1 MMKFDLPKENSSI
14 IKVIGV
20 GGGGSNAVNHMYKQ
34 GIKGVDFIVCNTDQ
48 QALDMS
54 PVPLRIVL
62 GASLTKGRGAGSL
75 PEVGKN
81 AAIENIEEVKA
92 LLANNTEMVFIT
104 AGLGGGTGTGA
115 APIIA
120 KAAKEMG
127 ILTVGIVTIPFGFEG
142 KKRKAQADAGLEALK
157 ANVDTLLVIS
167 NDKLREIYGNL
178 KVTEAFGHADDILA
192 TAAKGIA
199 DIITTTLQINT
210 DINDVKTVMKESG
223 VAIMGSAMAS
233 GEQRSLR
240 AVEQAM
246 SSPLLNDS
254 NIKGARYVLVN
265 VTCGEDEI
273 TMDEFGEITDYI
285 QDAAGMSAEVIKG
298 YGVDPSLGD
307 KVNVTIIATGFNSK
321 ADIGIQIEKAPAKK
335 VFSLMDEIK
344 TEVTPVSEV
353 VTPQVEEITLKPM
366 EMTSYFKEEAKKEEV
381 KVEAVVEVV
390 PEVKEVVTPI
400 AEIFPLVTTEIVE
413 EVKAEE
419 TPIIVNEVISEVI
432 EETPM
437 FVNETEETFVDENSI
452 IVNEVVAEETP
463 IIVNEIVAEETPI
476 IVNEITAEV
485 VETVANLNEFVEE
498 ETLVVNEIIAEEMPI
513 IVNEIIAE
521 ETPIIVNEVVAEEVA
536 PIINEVKEEV
546 VEPIFEIEEV
556 KKPVT
561 YEFEIKSRVVASEE
575 STVENKIEEPI
586 AKVEPVVE
594 AKEENTIVAKVQNDE
609 QLKKAQDRVAKLK
622 ELSFKL
628 KSPNGL
634 SELENEPAYKRR
646 NINLDSTPH
655 SSESQGSPYALS
667 ENDEKKVEIK
677 PNNSFLQ
684 DNVD

>member
-1 MMKFDLPKENSSI
+1 MMKFDLPIDNSSI

-54 PVPLRIVL
+54 PVPLKIVL

-142 KKRKAQADAGLEALK
+142 KKRKAQADEGLEALK
-157 ANVDTLLVIS
+157 ENVDTLLVIS

-233 GEQRSLR
+233 GEQRALR

-285 QDAAGMSAEVIKG
+285 QDAAGMTAEVIKG

-307 KVNVTIIATGFNSK
+307 KVNVTIIATGFSSK
-321 ADIGIQIEKAPAKK
+321 ADVGIQIEKAPAKK
-335 VFSLMDEIK
+335 VFSLLDEPQAELSTIA
-344 TEVTPVSEV
+344 EVLPKAEV
-353 VTPQVEEITLKPM
+353 VAFMPT
-366 EMTSYFKEEAKKEEV
+366 EMTSYIKEDV
-381 KVEAVVEVV
+381 SPV
-390 PEVKEVVTPI
+390 
-400 AEIFPLVTTEIVE
+400 
-413 EVKAEE
+413 
-419 TPIIVNEVISEVI
+419 VNEVQSE
-432 EETPM
+432 T
-437 FVNETEETFVDENSI
+437 ND
-452 IVNEVVAEETP
+452 
-463 IIVNEIVAEETPI
+463 IVAEESSS
-476 IVNEITAEV
+476 V
-485 VETVANLNEFVEE
+485 LNEASDITNDFAEEAFVFFKEESTEEVLEPVFEVEE
-498 ETLVVNEIIAEEMPI
+498 EKQQIT
-513 IVNEIIAE
+513 
-521 ETPIIVNEVVAEEVA
+521 
-536 PIINEVKEEV
+536 
-546 VEPIFEIEEV
+546 FEFD
-556 KKPVT
+556 VT
-561 YEFEIKSRVVASEE
+561 NNVLASEE
-575 STVENKIEEPI
+575 SIFVNSFEEPVSN
-586 AKVEPVVE
+586 VEPVIE
-594 AKEENTIVAKVQNDE
+594 SKEENTFFAKVQDDQ

-655 SSESQGSPYALS
+655 SSESQVSRYTLS
-667 ENDEKKVEIK
+667 EGDDKKIEIK
-677 PNNSFLQ
+677 PNNSFLH